1 MTKDVLVKVE
11 GTQYMDG
18 ESDSIAIV
26 TAGTCYEKNGKW
38 YVMYEET
45 AEETNEVT
53 KNTVKITPD
62 KVEVTKKGFLYAQ
75 MTYECGKQYLTNY
88 VTPMG
93 VFVMGIT
100 TDVLTLEVTENRL
113 FLRIEY
119 DMEMNGQYVS
129 RNILELQAGSKGE
142 NILT

>member
-1 MTKDVLVKVE
+1 MTKDVLVRVK

-18 ESDSIAIV
+18 ESDSIEVI

-45 AEETNEVT
+45 AEGTSEVT
-53 KNTVKITPD
+53 KNTVKLMPD
-62 KVEVTKKGFLYAQ
+62 KVEVTKKGLLSAQ
-75 MTYECGKQYLTNY
+75 MVYERGKQYMTNY

-100 TDVLTLEVTENRL
+100 THALKLEETENRL
-113 FLRIEY
+113 RAEIEY
-119 DMEMNGQYVS
+119 ELEMNGQMVS
-129 RNILELQAGSKGE
+129 RNVLELQADAKGKKSQ
-142 NILT
+142 